1 MSLPTENFTPPT
13 PEQVSAYL
21 HHHPLR
27 GPSKLHA
34 WVPIIGLGM
43 VLMLAIMFDQGIG
56 LLLPW
61 LVLIGV
67 LVYSGT
73 FAARIR
79 KLQQKVTQVQELAL
93 LRFHVQS
100 LRLGWRTLPKVTHLP
115 ELYLRLC
122 ALMAAN
128 LGQLRSHEAAIVLL
142 DDLIERLPDDHPGA
156 VQMRMQRAVA
166 ELASDRLLDAD
177 RSLRWLRDRVNQP
190 GTEPAASVYRF
201 AQLYQAVRT
210 LRDED
215 AVNDTEKLIDA
226 LRPLGTEA
234 GYGYALAA
242 VAHYRLA
249 QRRTEQADT
258 LMQQAGLWW
267 GRATI
272 LVRPQLLLERL
283 PELEPMLRDAS
294 VVAAQMPTT
303 PPVSL
308 QFTNHPQIKP
318 FDDLRRD
325 LAT

>member
-1 MSLPTENFTPPT
+1 MKPSADNFTPPT
-13 PEQVSAYL
+13 PDQVSDYL

-27 GPSKLHA
+27 SPTKLHA
-34 WVPIIGLGM
+34 WVPIIGLGL

-61 LVLIGV
+61 VVLIGV

-73 FAARIR
+73 IAARVR
-79 KLQQKVTQVQELAL
+79 KLQQKVTQVQELAM
-93 LRFHVQS
+93 LRLHVPS
-100 LRLGWRTLPKVTHLP
+100 LRLAWRALPKVTHLSQ
-115 ELYLRLC
+115 LYLRTC

-128 LGQLRSHEAAIVLL
+128 LGQLRCHEAAIVLL

-166 ELASDRLLDAD
+166 ELAIDRLLDAD

-210 LRDED
+210 LRDDD
-215 AVNDTEKLIDA
+215 AVNASEKLMDD

-242 VAHYRLA
+242 VAHYRWA
-249 QRRTEQADT
+249 QRRTEQAAA
-258 LMQQAGLWW
+258 LMEQAGVWW
-267 GRATI
+267 GRATM
-272 LVRPQLLLERL
+272 LVAPKPLLERL
-283 PELEPMLRDAS
+283 PELEPMLRDES
-294 VVAAQMPTT
+294 IRAAQMSTT
-303 PPVSL
+303 PPG
-308 QFTNHPQIKP
+308 
-318 FDDLRRD
+318 
-325 LAT
+325 